1 MRSPVLS
8 SPPLKAVLYG
18 FNERARATLQMFFD
32 GKGRECCEVVDGGD
46 ADIGIIDLDGV
57 DASRAW
63 SRFREQHGRPA
74 LVLSVTERDLPDSV
88 WVHKPLNFDTLLA
101 GIQELRR
108 DYVEASSSRLNPAK
122 QSHAEQVGGV
132 PSVPEPAAA
141 AVDTRVPAPQSAPD
155 MLQIASDAAVVVGN
169 RPLVEQAI
177 LIPVVVHDKAAVV
190 CDTAV
195 VPQRSDADD
204 TYYRRDMHA
213 SYGDRDD
220 SAYRDP
226 GQDADVTYDPENY
239 LQGVLARAMRLAR
252 EEGVAMRLSGIG
264 QPLVVLPDRNA
275 LVTGMR
281 DHYLRSL
288 CIQPMRNL
296 RVRIESAGPLS
307 AWSGDVP
314 GLRRYDAVLWNVAFW
329 TSRGRLPGGI
339 NADDA
344 VHLLRWPN
352 FTRLAVPP
360 HALQIVAYW
369 SAQPRPLRETAEALQ
384 VPVRAVYGLFSVCH
398 ALEFVTTRR
407 VEPAASC
414 GEPPPCAIPEPAR
427 RRLFGALLRK
437 LGQQSS

>member
-1 MRSPVLS
+1 MRSPVVS

-32 GKGRECCEVVDGGD
+32 GKGRECCEIVDGGD

-122 QSHAEQVGGV
+122 QSHTGLVGGV
-132 PSVPEPAAA
+132 PTVPEPVTA
-141 AVDTRVPAPQSAPD
+141 AVDTRVPVPQPAPD
-155 MLQIASDAAVVVGN
+155 ILQIASEAAVVVGN

-177 LIPVVVHDKAAVV
+177 PIPVVVPDKAAVV
-190 CDTAV
+190 GDTAV
-195 VPQRSDADD
+195 VPQHSDADD
-204 TYYRRDMHA
+204 DYYRRDIHA

-220 SAYRDP
+220 SVYRDP
-226 GQDADVTYDPENY
+226 GQNADVTYDPENY

-252 EEGVAMRLSGIG
+252 EEGVAMRLSGVG

-288 CIQPMRNL
+288 CIRATCPACADTMRCCGMSRFGL
-296 RVRIESAGPLS
+296 PVADCRAVSTPTMRCICCAGPISRDLPFRHMRYKLWRTGVLS
-307 AWSGDVP
+307 LVRCAKRQ
-314 GLRRYDAVLWNVAFW
+314 RRFRFRCGQYM
-329 TSRGRLPGGI
+329 GC
-339 NADDA
+339 
-344 VHLLRWPN
+344 
-352 FTRLAVPP
+352 
-360 HALQIVAYW
+360 
-369 SAQPRPLRETAEALQ
+369 
-384 VPVRAVYGLFSVCH
+384 SVCATH
-398 ALEFVTTRR
+398 SNL
-407 VEPAASC
+407 
-414 GEPPPCAIPEPAR
+414 
-427 RRLFGALLRK
+427 
-437 LGQQSS
+437 